1 MQQNGWIFK
10 LTENLKVSLGSSQ
23 AASQPQK
30 GVIDSGFLLIK
41 MLFAFDKQW
50 QRESQFSTTDCHWV
64 YERSIS
70 VGSSSGVPGQHKIN
84 TTIWGKFCF
93 VLLCIRILVLVEFC
107 FYLSIVLI
115 FIFCIR
121 F

>member
-10 LTENLKVSLGSSQ
+10 LTENLKVCLGSSQ

-50 QRESQFSTTDCHWV
+50 QRESQFSATDCHWV

-115 FIFCIR
+115 LIFCIR